1 MATLSYHELA
11 KRLAEAEATLSALR
25 SGQVDSII
33 GDDDILLVRALAAE
47 QALHDSEERF
57 RAAFEYATIGKAII
71 ASSGYFMR
79 VNRSF
84 ARMLGYTAPELLQL
98 TWMNVLHPDFL
109 QSGLEHARRLLSGE
123 NLAFEAEWMLV
134 RKDGQTVWVQLNVVA
149 VKSAAN
155 IPQFMVGDFVDITER
170 KQLEEEKEA
179 LTAQFYQAQ
188 KMESIGKLAGGIAHD
203 FNNLLVP
210 IIGYAEMA
218 LMRLPG
224 SDPLV
229 TDLHRI
235 RDAATRAARLTRQ
248 ILAFSRRQVLEKR
261 VLNLNDVVSSFQ
273 DMLRPLI
280 GEDITVKIRLADNL
294 PPVEIDESKIEQVLL
309 NLAVNARDAM
319 PKGGELVFETSAVT
333 LDETFVAQH
342 PGGQTGP
349 HMMLAVSDTGIGMDT
364 ETKQRIFEPFFT
376 TKKRGEGTGL
386 GLATV
391 FGIVKQHGGNIWV
404 YSESGRGTTVKV
416 YFPVVD
422 EPFSHETPTSNG
434 AQSFY
439 GSETILV
446 VEDQADVRQLVVET
460 LRAYGY
466 HVLEAGNPLQA
477 LALANERL
485 GNIQLLLTDVVM
497 PQMSGV
503 EMYKKLAPA
512 HRDMHVLFMSGYT
525 DDIVDKRGALPDGAS
540 FIQKPFTIE
549 VLLEKV
555 REALRA

>member
-11 KRLAEAEATLSALR
+11 MRLADAEATLSALR

-33 GDDDILLVRALAAE
+33 GDNDVLLVRALAAE

-57 RAAFEYATIGKAII
+57 RAAFEHAAIGKAI
-71 ASSGYFMR
+71 ADPEGRFVR

-84 ARMLGYTAPELLQL
+84 ARMLGYTAPELLL
-98 TWMNVLHPDFL
+98 LKWMDVVHPDFL
-109 QSGLEHARRLLSGE
+109 ADGRKHIRHLLTGE
-123 NLAFEAEWMLV
+123 IPSFEAEWMLV
-134 RKDGQTVWVQLNVVA
+134 RKDEQTMWVQLNVAV
-149 VKSAAN
+149 VKSAAG

-170 KQLEEEKEA
+170 KQLEAEKET

-218 LMRLPG
+218 LARLPK
-224 SDPLV
+224 SDPLA
-229 TDLHRI
+229 TNLRHI
-235 RDAATRAARLTRQ
+235 RDAANRAARLTRQ
-248 ILAFSRRQVLEKR
+248 ILAFSRRQVLEMR
-261 VLNLNDVVSSFQ
+261 VLNLNDVVSGFE

-280 GEDITVKIRLADNL
+280 GEDIAVKIRLADNL

-319 PKGGELVFETSAVT
+319 PKGGELVVETSAVT

-342 PGGQTGP
+342 PGGQTGAYV
-349 HMMLAVSDTGIGMDT
+349 MLAVSDTGVGMDT

-404 YSESGRGTTVKV
+404 DSENGQGTTVRI

-422 EPFSHETPTSNG
+422 EPLSRETSTTAG

-446 VEDQADVRQLVVET
+446 VEDQSDVRMLVVET

-466 HVLEAGNPLQA
+466 HVLDAGNPLQA
-477 LALANERL
+477 LVLADEHSGR
-485 GNIQLLLTDVVM
+485 IHLLLTDVVM
-497 PQMSGV
+497 PQMGGV
-503 EMYKKLAPA
+503 EMYKKLVPA
-512 HRDMHVLFMSGYT
+512 HHDMQVLFMSGYT
-525 DDIVDKRGALPDGAS
+525 DDIVDKRGALPVGAT
-540 FIQKPFTIE
+540 FLQKPFTIE
-549 VLLEKV
+549 GLLKKV
-555 REALRA
+555 REALSE